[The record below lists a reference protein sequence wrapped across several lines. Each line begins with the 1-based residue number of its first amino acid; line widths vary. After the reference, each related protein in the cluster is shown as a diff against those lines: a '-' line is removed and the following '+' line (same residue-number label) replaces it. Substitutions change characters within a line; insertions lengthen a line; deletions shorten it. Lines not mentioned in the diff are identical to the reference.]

1 MDVKICCKNCDYHI
15 YEDID
20 KGYVCCNDESD
31 CLAEWTEDDF
41 CCKYFKPKNI
51 KKDGKLYD

>member
-1 MDVKICCKNCDYHI
+1 MNVKISCKNCDYHI

-20 KGYVCCNDESD
+20 EGYVCCNDESD
-31 CLAEWTEDDF
+31 YLAEWTEDDF

-51 KKDGKLYD
+51 KKDD

>member
-1 MDVKICCKNCDYHI
+1 MDIKICCKNCDYHI

-51 KKDGKLYD
+51 KKDD